1 MPIIEY
7 ENGQVDYQPP
17 GIQRAYPVWSFPP
30 IIRDA
35 VNELSL
41 NVQVPVESAAHAAL
55 GVVSLV
61 CQNFVN
67 VQCPPYDPASV
78 ALFLMTV
85 SKSSGGKSLA
95 ELRFRREIVA
105 FERKQEEAV
114 NTSMSDYRAEMKIWE
129 DDGRRLAKEYIK
141 AKPGSADAEGIR
153 AQRLQHEKARPVKPK
168 KREMRFEEMSPP
180 GLRDALVENHAVG
193 ILSPDAGHALN
204 GMTFSQP
211 ATLSGY
217 WSGEDRPVGLASGN
231 RRPVEPRLTIA
242 VQTQEDQF
250 ETFMKSRRG
259 SDAFGTGLLGRFL
272 VAFPKIVDWP
282 GQSTQIEERPE
293 PKLDFFNQRVAD
305 ILNQTFPAPCD
316 RLTLKLSDDAKRYW
330 AWFKDAVHNELI
342 CGNFS
347 EAMKSFFRKVG
358 QHATR
363 FAALFHSFD
372 GKGGDISAEAMKG
385 AIAVCEWY
393 VWEYIRVFTPYAPSP
408 QQQSEEITQSLLQWL
423 QKATAEPLRYPKLT
437 PGRYTTGD
445 LARYSSIR
453 GNPEALEVAINKL
466 HWHGHIAVQDGPKG
480 GRIIFYPPDKAP
492 PQPSNLNNY
501 RVQGPSTQSNI
512 NAPLNDASTTA
523 AKNSISPDQQSIFN
537 NISAN
542 GSNFGGGVPENINS
556 TDLGNRIANMD
567 FNSFDS
573 EEMRAVKREIDKSA
587 AEMGIGP
594 VTVSVRLCQG

>member
-17 GIQRAYPVWSFPP
+17 GIQGAYPVWSFPP

-408 QQQSEEITQSLLQWL
+408 QQKGDKAALLLQWI
-423 QKATAEPLRYPKLT
+423 QYAMAEPWRYPKLT
-437 PGRYTTGD
+437 PGRYTKRD
-445 LARYSSIR
+445 LRIYSNIR
-453 GNPEALEVAINKL
+453 DDLEALEIAIDSL
-466 HWHGHIAVQDGPKG
+466 RWMGDIAVRPGPKG
-480 GRIIFYPPDKAP
+480 GDIIYYPARTAP
-492 PQPSNLNNY
+492 PLDEFNHSSSGQTMQQKPSNDISENKGNWIS
-501 RVQGPSTQSNI
+501 QGQQPPQGVDGSAQTISKDYIELDPEALLWVKQGLEKMAMEAGLGTVDISI
-512 NAPLNDASTTA
+512 N
-523 AKNSISPDQQSIFN
+523 QRR
-537 NISAN
+537 
-542 GSNFGGGVPENINS
+542 G
-556 TDLGNRIANMD
+556 
-567 FNSFDS
+567 
-573 EEMRAVKREIDKSA
+573 
-587 AEMGIGP
+587 
-594 VTVSVRLCQG
+594 